1 MKRRQAYP
9 RPRLPA
15 ETLGE
20 AGTIGDPLAS
30 DDGGGVAVTKNKE
43 PAKSSGSFQTT
54 HIQVLEP
61 VESPRWASGKPLETR
76 AESRGVEC
84 VHVCVMMVEHQPQ
97 ECSPVK
103 NMATGD
109 AAADKPA
116 SNGSSLPGASGDD
129 DSSAGAD
136 HGAAAT
142 AKSPTAASP
151 TATSSEGATTRKY
164 PTPPVPKEALL
175 YAPLLV
181 GKYYIEDKRAVWSG
195 KWGMTEAAFGE
206 NGITSPFE
214 MRSQEDVFIPAAAA
228 GGAEAVNP
236 SFFGV
241 ALARS
246 SRTEN
251 DLPTQVSPMYLGYE
265 TNPSVRS
272 AMPFHSKY
280 SGFFQ
285 IQAVKGKPQT
295 VTEKDVDIRFVHDAS
310 NPSFFA
316 VIGSGENR
324 FGVFSLHG
332 FLDKKTNELRI
343 YKIYKP
349 KQPEKRALPRRA
361 RNSKAVTPPAAPKP
375 PVAAVALPPVSAP
388 AVSSVRPTITQTP
401 VPVASAH
408 TTVAAPRPVSTP
420 MSDYNS
426 PSVSGRART
435 VRKPA
440 RLRDENVIELDRV
453 PANVKKCHAILKS
466 LMSSSKATPFLAP
479 VDPVALGIPDYFQ
492 VIKEPMDLGTIKQNV
507 ECGYYDEPSVF
518 ADHVRLVF
526 RNAMLYNAAHSQV
539 HIYAQKLLEE
549 FEKRIK
555 TLNLKM
561 SAKEKTIQSKHAAIK
576 VKKERKAESSHHSSS
591 KKVKGGK
598 GSKGN
603 TKRRA
608 GSDETGLIMSL
619 KEDIE
624 RLKATLEQLQPSIKA
639 STPKP
644 SKAASRYAAWCVA
657 RVRLVA

>member
-1 MKRRQAYP
+1 
-9 RPRLPA
+9 
-15 ETLGE
+15 
-20 AGTIGDPLAS
+20 
-30 DDGGGVAVTKNKE
+30 VAVAKNKE

-54 HIQVLEP
+54 RIQVLEP

-76 AESRGVEC
+76 GESRGVEC

-103 NMATGD
+103 NMTGD
-109 AAADKPA
+109 AADKPT
-116 SNGSSLPGASGDD
+116 SSGSSQPGASGDD
-129 DSSAGAD
+129 DTSAGAD
-136 HGAAAT
+136 HGAAVT
-142 AKSPTAASP
+142 AKSPTAAPS
-151 TATSSEGATTRKY
+151 TATSSEGSTRTY

-214 MRSQEDVFIPAAAA
+214 MRSQEDVFIPTAAA
-228 GGAEAVNP
+228 GGADAVNP

-251 DLPTQVSPMYLGYE
+251 DLSTQVSPMYLGYE
-265 TNPSVRS
+265 TNPDVRS

-316 VIGSGENR
+316 VTGSGENR
-324 FGVFSLHG
+324 FGVFTLHG
-332 FLDKKTNELRI
+332 FLDKTTNELRI

-361 RNSKAVTPPAAPKP
+361 RNTKAVTPPAAPKP
-375 PVAAVALPPVSAP
+375 LVAAVALPPVSVP

-401 VPVASAH
+401 VPVASTHPA
-408 TTVAAPRPVSTP
+408 VAAPRPVSTP
-420 MSDYNS
+420 MSDYSS
-426 PSVSGRART
+426 PSVAGRART

-555 TLNLKM
+555 SLNLKM
-561 SAKEKTIQSKHAAIK
+561 SAKEKTIQSKHTAVK
-576 VKKERKAESSHHSSS
+576 VKKERKAESSHHSL

-624 RLKATLEQLQPSIKA
+624 RLKATLEQLQPSIKV

-644 SKAASRYAAWCVA
+644 SKAASRYVAWYIASMCFVVWSLTRHCSFLLA
-657 RVRLVA
+657 DLSK